1 MAKSPSHLGYSGRSL
16 EIRTRS
22 IEQTLVP
29 LVSQITTLVNH
40 REVSKRSERTCR
52 AIERIGQAVSLAV
65 ERFVNVGEA
74 LAEEHHELREE
85 MFRACQEARLAGANI
100 AKLTDISFD
109 DTGQV
114 SLPGDKN
121 SMVRAA
127 RGLLSAVTRVL
138 LIGDQVTINQIMASR
153 SRVKECLKKIEV
165 TKNFSEFVQCFSH
178 FGKQMVALAHLTGDR
193 QVDLK
198 DEKQRAKMA
207 SSRATLEKSTMLL
220 LTSCKTHLRHPESQA
235 SRLARDG
242 IISSI
247 HSALDTISSVVEERP
262 LPQSPTNTCYTNGV
276 TTPQKRAHTVLK
288 EFLEIVEGARVTLAD
303 HATRE
308 KLQDILHQVN
318 DSSQDFTDSAYTSHE
333 HREKIIQLGE
343 LVRVDLQEI
352 ENAGKRLDKQKRVRH
367 DDELDSA
374 ILKISRTIMELRK
387 QLQSTAIGQAADI
400 FRTNEDHVILTN
412 IREAASSAE
421 KGKLGKLSEKFHE
434 HSDQVQ
440 DLCRLLS
447 HITPSESL
455 TVCLDMTGDNLRNL
469 APLVTYAA
477 SALLEYPSSK
487 IAKENLDILVDTWE
501 AIINDL
507 SSYVK
512 EMMEVSHGKINER
525 RQYMSLPRP
534 GSFLWFDDK
543 HGTTVKS
550 LKPSRLDAE
559 EQTNIAK
566 SGLELK
572 LLTSELDAE
581 ADRWSDQDNDIIRR
595 ARNLS
600 SMAYAM
606 HMFSSGQ
613 GSLRTTQDLF
623 KQAEYFAEEGN
634 KLFRCVRDTTFQ
646 APDCQLRSDL
656 VHLLDRVLSYCQQ
669 LLFITRTPATG
680 KVGTFNKVDSTIQD
694 TKLLL
699 TILIRIL
706 PLCNSL
712 ASQYHL
718 PINRS
723 PSLRSRPSH
732 SNSSSITESRTS
744 GDETDSMGSSG
755 NSDGSYKRA
764 PFPMY
769 RHKLLHNSHSL
780 DRP

>member
-1 MAKSPSHLGYSGRSL
+1 MAKSPSHVKYQGRNL

-74 LAEEHHELREE
+74 LAEEHEDLRDE
-85 MFRACQEARLAGANI
+85 MFQACQEARLAGSNI

-114 SLPGDKN
+114 ALPGDKN
-121 SMVRAA
+121 AMVRAA

-138 LIGDQVTINQIMASR
+138 LIGDQVTINSIMASR
-153 SRVKECLKKIEV
+153 SRVMDCLKKIED
-165 TKNFSEFVQCFSH
+165 TKSFSEFVQCFSQ
-178 FGKQMVALAHLTGDR
+178 FGKEMVELAHLTGDR

-220 LTSCKTHLRHPESQA
+220 LTSCKTFLRHPDCQA
-235 SRLARDG
+235 ARLARAG
-242 IISSI
+242 IFSSI
-247 HSALDTISSVVEERP
+247 RSALDTVSKVVEESP
-262 LPQSPTNTCYTNGV
+262 QPQSPTNTSLTNGIA
-276 TTPQKRAHTVLK
+276 TTPKRAHTVLK
-288 EFLEIVEGARVTLAD
+288 EFLEIVESARVTLAD
-303 HATRE
+303 LSTRE
-308 KLQDILHQVN
+308 KLHDSLHLVN

-333 HREKIIQLGE
+333 HREKIILLGE
-343 LVRVDLQEI
+343 RALADLQEI
-352 ENAGKRLDKQKRVRH
+352 ENVGKRLEKQKRVRH
-367 DDELDSA
+367 DDQLDSA

-387 QLQSTAIGQAADI
+387 QLQSTAIEQASDI
-400 FRTNEDHVILTN
+400 FRSNQDHIVLSNIKEVATKSERDRLT
-412 IREAASSAE
+412 
-421 KGKLGKLSEKFHE
+421 KLSEKFHE

-455 TVCLDMTGDNLRNL
+455 TVFLEMTGNNLRNL
-469 APLVTYAA
+469 TPLVTYAA
-477 SALLEYPSSK
+477 ASLAEYPSSK
-487 IAKENLDILVDTWE
+487 IAKENLDILIDTWE
-501 AIINDL
+501 GIINEL

-512 EMMEVSHGKINER
+512 EVIEGSQGRTNDR
-525 RQYMSLPRP
+525 RAYMSLPRP
-534 GSFLWFDDK
+534 GNVLEEFK
-543 HGTTVKS
+543 HGTTVKTV
-550 LKPSRLDAE
+550 KPATLDAE

-581 ADRWSDQDNDIIRR
+581 ADRWADQENDIIRR

-646 APDCQLRSDL
+646 APECQLRSDL
-656 VHLLDRVLSYCQQ
+656 MHLLDRVLSYCQQ
-669 LLFITRTPATG
+669 LLFITRTPATS
-680 KVGTFNKVDSTIQD
+680 KAATFSKVDSTIQD

-712 ASQYHL
+712 ASQYNL
-718 PINRS
+718 PVYRS

-732 SNSSSITESRTS
+732 SNPSSVTESRTS

-755 NSDGSYKRA
+755 NSDSSLRRV
-764 PFPMY
+764 PFPVS
-769 RHKLLHNSHSL
+769 RHRLLHNTHSL

>member
-1 MAKSPSHLGYSGRSL
+1 MLSFKFTQLCDLNTSPSLNG
-16 EIRTRS
+16 TRQTVARRANS
-22 IEQTLVP
+22 ICCE
-29 LVSQITTLVNH
+29 N
-40 REVSKRSERTCR
+40 
-52 AIERIGQAVSLAV
+52 
-65 ERFVNVGEA
+65 
-74 LAEEHHELREE
+74 
-85 MFRACQEARLAGANI
+85 
-100 AKLTDISFD
+100 
-109 DTGQV
+109 
-114 SLPGDKN
+114 
-121 SMVRAA
+121 
-127 RGLLSAVTRVL
+127 
-138 LIGDQVTINQIMASR
+138 
-153 SRVKECLKKIEV
+153 
-165 TKNFSEFVQCFSH
+165 EFAFI
-178 FGKQMVALAHLTGDR
+178 
-193 QVDLK
+193 
-198 DEKQRAKMA
+198 
-207 SSRATLEKSTMLL
+207 
-220 LTSCKTHLRHPESQA
+220 THLRHPESQA

-343 LVRVDLQEI
+343 LVELIYRKSKMQANDCTVFCL
-352 ENAGKRLDKQKRVRH
+352 AKLRKRNLEVSQITQHICFPIHLDKQKRVRH

-534 GSFLWFDDK
+534 GK

-680 KVGTFNKVDSTIQD
+680 KVATFNKVDSTIQD

-732 SNSSSITESRTS
+732 SNSSSIPSRETS